1 MGGNN
6 LPDNLGSNF
15 DNFLREEGMLGDA
28 TAAAIKRVLA
38 YQIQEE
44 MKQRNLSKTVLA
56 KRMKTSRSSVD
67 RLLDPD
73 NPSVTL
79 QTLERA
85 ASALDMKLVVE
96 FA

>member
-1 MGGNN
+1 MKSEKNKH
-6 LPDNLGSNF
+6 LGSNF
-15 DNFLREEGMLGDA
+15 DDFLREEEMLGDA

-96 FA
+96 LA

>member
-1 MGGNN
+1 MKSEKNKH
-6 LPDNLGSNF
+6 LGSNF
-15 DNFLREEGMLGDA
+15 DDFLREEGMLGDA

-96 FA
+96 LT